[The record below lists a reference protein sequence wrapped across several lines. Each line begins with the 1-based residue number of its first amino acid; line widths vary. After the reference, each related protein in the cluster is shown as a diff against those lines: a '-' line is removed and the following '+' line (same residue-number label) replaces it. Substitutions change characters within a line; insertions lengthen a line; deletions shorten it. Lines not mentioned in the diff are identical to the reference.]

1 MRNYYL
7 VWKAAFLLDLF
18 RDSTLYDSHEGIYVW
33 VTQRARPL
41 LLRYYYSYLPMEE
54 LDSCPHLAP
63 LLGRGG
69 GNKNERIYSP
79 SRTSFPHLGPVT

>member
-7 VWKAAFLLDLF
+7 VWKAAFLFDLF

-41 LLRYYYSYLPMEE
+41 LLLLFLPRYLGMEE
-54 LDSCPHLAP
+54 LDSCPHLPP
-63 LLGRGG
+63 LLGREGG
-69 GNKNERIYSP
+69 SP
-79 SRTSFPHLGPVT
+79 K